1 MKRFKL
7 TYGQMFKEF
16 VRQLLQGRVLPI
28 EDIADVLTLKDNEEA
43 VEDYAIALQLI
54 TRAAVIT

>member
-1 MKRFKL
+1 M
-7 TYGQMFKEF
+7 YGQMFKEF
-16 VRQLLQGRVLPI
+16 VRQLLQGKVLPI